1 MSDLVWSGEQQRAI
15 DQVVQWHASKNRPQ
29 IFRLFGYAG
38 TGKTTLAK
46 YIADQ
51 IDGEVLFACFTG
63 KAAQVLRNKGCDGAG
78 TIHGLIYK
86 PVFDPVTGTVE
97 FMHNHESPLYK
108 AKLLIVDEVS
118 MVGEDL
124 AADLLKFGC
133 PILVLGDPAQL
144 PPIKGA
150 GYFTDV
156 EPDFMLT
163 EVHRQAAENPI
174 IQASMAV
181 RLGQPLKAGAT
192 AAGAVNLVDRNSV
205 IHVGDYCLSFDQVL
219 CGRNVT
225 RQRINK
231 MVRRQLNRAGD
242 MPEVGDRLVCLR
254 NDRTKNLFNGSLW
267 EVVKIKKGPRQGRV
281 YMDVKA
287 LDGDEEVYV
296 DVEVLNE
303 FFTGHDQGIDW
314 KRLRGTQQFTY
325 GYALTVHK
333 SQGSQWDNVLIF
345 DESNAFADD
354 AHRHLYT
361 AVTRAAVS
369 VTVVR

>member
-1 MSDLVWSGEQQRAI
+1 MNEIVWSGEQQSAI
-15 DQVVQWHASKNRPQ
+15 SAVKGWLDNKHRSQ

-46 YIADQ
+46 HLATLVKGD
-51 IDGEVLFACFTG
+51 VLFACFTG
-63 KAAQVLRNKGCDGAG
+63 KAAQVLRNKGCTGAG

-86 PVFDPVTGTVE
+86 PRFDPISGTVTFE
-97 FMHNHESPLYK
+97 KNCESPLLT
-108 AKLLIVDEVS
+108 AKLLVIDEVS

-124 AADLLKFGC
+124 ANDLLEFGV

-144 PPIKGA
+144 PPIKGT

-181 RLGQPLKAGAT
+181 RERRPLEGGQT
-192 AAGAVNLVDRNSV
+192 AAGAVILVNRNT
-205 IHVGDYCLSFDQVL
+205 IHHLGDFCLAYDQVL
-219 CGRNVT
+219 CGRNLT
-225 RQRINK
+225 RQRINR
-231 MVRRQLNRAGD
+231 MVRRQLNRASEL
-242 MPEVGDRLVCLR
+242 PEVGDRLVCLR
-254 NDRTKNLFNGSLW
+254 NDRQKGLFNGSLW
-267 EVVKIKKGPRQGRV
+267 EVTKVRGGPREGRV

-287 LDGDEEVYV
+287 LDTTEDVYA
-296 DVEVLNE
+296 DVEVLHE
-303 FFTGHDQGIDW
+303 FFTGQDQGIDW

-333 SQGSQWDNVLIF
+333 SQGSQWDNVLLF
-345 DESNAFADD
+345 DESSAFADD
-354 AHRHLYT
+354 AYRHLYT
-361 AVTRAAVS
+361 GITRAAVT
-369 VTVVR
+369 VTVVS